1 MPKNV
6 FTYIIVGGG
15 LAGASAIEGVREKDA
30 AGSILLISDE
40 KHLPYDRPPLSKKLW
55 LGKKRVDEIF
65 LHDTAFYRTNHVE
78 LKLGVTVTRLDPLRK
93 TVADDSGNEYHYEKL
108 LLATGGRPRPL
119 PVPGG
124 ELDGICYFRYLD
136 DYEKVRAKAAPGRS
150 VLIFGGGFIGSEMAA
165 AMCMNGLAVT
175 MIFPE
180 DSLCQLVF
188 PPSLSLAIRNY
199 FLDKGIVILNGDKPV
214 AITRIGEGFVTVTE
228 KGRELGSDIII
239 VGIGIQPEV
248 KLASSAGLKIENGI
262 TVNEYLQT
270 SHPDIYAAGDNACFP
285 CAALGKKMRSE
296 HWDNAL
302 NQGKYAGRN
311 MAGSAQPYDYL
322 SYFFSDLFEF
332 GYEAVGEIRSDLTV
346 FADWREENRKGV
358 VYYLDRNKV
367 RGVMLCDVWGKVD
380 AARQLILKNEDVTEA
395 ELQGAI
401 R

>member
-1 MPKNV
+1 MPENV

-15 LAGASAIEGVREKDA
+15 LAGASAIEGIREQDA
-30 AGSILLISDE
+30 AGTLLLIGDE

-65 LHDTAFYRTNHVE
+65 LHDAAFYRANHVE
-78 LKLGVTVTRLDPLRK
+78 LKLGVTVTRLDPFRK
-93 TVADDSGNEYHYEKL
+93 TVADDSGNEYHYGKL

-150 VLIFGGGFIGSEMAA
+150 VLVVGGGFIGSEMAA
-165 AMCMNGLAVT
+165 ALCVNGLAVT

-188 PPSLSLAIRNY
+188 PPALSLAMRNY

-214 AITRIGEGFVTVTE
+214 AISKRGEGFVTRTE
-228 KGRELGSDIII
+228 KGREIGSDIVI

-262 TVNEYLQT
+262 VVNEYLQT
-270 SHPDIYAAGDNACFP
+270 SYPGIYAAGDNAYFP
-285 CAALGKKMRSE
+285 CKALGKKMRAE

-311 MAGSAQPYDYL
+311 MAGSVQPYDYL
-322 SYFFSDLFEF
+322 AYFFSDLFEF
-332 GYEAVGEIRSDLTV
+332 GYEAVGEVSSKLTV
-346 FADWREENRKGV
+346 FADWQEENRKGV

-367 RGVMLCDVWGKVD
+367 RGVMLCDVWGQVD
-380 AARQLILKNEDVTEA
+380 AARQLILKSEDVTEA
-395 ELQGAI
+395 GLRGAI